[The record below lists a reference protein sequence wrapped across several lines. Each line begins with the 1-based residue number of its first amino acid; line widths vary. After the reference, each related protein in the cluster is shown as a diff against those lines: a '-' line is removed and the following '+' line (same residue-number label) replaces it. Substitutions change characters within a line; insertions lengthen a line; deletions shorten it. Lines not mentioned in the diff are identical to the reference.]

1 MNLPEDFF
9 LNFISGLFTEANV
22 SQNNPAPKVKP
33 NKESPSQKELNK
45 LGEIFDAFSEKYENK
60 NETTSHS
67 CLSCNKIFLS
77 YKKMKAHMVRS
88 HENGNYKCSTC
99 NIGFSSVLKL
109 KNHVEKSIQRHTV
122 AYCATKN
129 SVLVRCLRHSMYET
143 TKM

>member
-122 AYCATKN
+122 AYCVTKN
-129 SVLVRCLRHSMYET
+129 SVQVKCLWHTM
-143 TKM
+143 